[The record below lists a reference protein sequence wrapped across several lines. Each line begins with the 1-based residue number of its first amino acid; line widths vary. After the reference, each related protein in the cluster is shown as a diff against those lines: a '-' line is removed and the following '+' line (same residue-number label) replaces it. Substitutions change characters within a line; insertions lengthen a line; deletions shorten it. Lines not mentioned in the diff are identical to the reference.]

1 MQATEN
7 KKERDGQSWRPSPT
21 GLLAGGANAPYERFA
36 ASKTSAQAEFTSA
49 EHLDHRRVERANGL
63 RNSKKKH
70 LQSRCF
76 FFWKGRLKSIF
87 PSPRKCR
94 PQGGPQP
101 RAQRSGSRLEA
112 KKKHVRRMEKSLKA
126 FFIALGLFLSW
137 CARRDLN
144 PHVRN
149 GH

>member
-7 KKERDGQSWRPSPT
+7 EKERDGQSWRPSPT
-21 GLLAGGANAPYERFA
+21 GLLAGGAFAPYKRFA
-36 ASKTSAQAEFTSA
+36 AGETSAQAEFTSA

-63 RNSKKKH
+63 RN
-70 LQSRCF
+70 
-76 FFWKGRLKSIF
+76 LK
-87 PSPRKCR
+87 RKTRQMSC
-94 PQGGPQP
+94 
-101 RAQRSGSRLEA
+101 
-112 KKKHVRRMEKSLKA
+112 
-126 FFIALGLFLSW
+126 LSFW